1 MGRRAESGEAALRE
15 TAFAANGPE
24 DRSLRERCF
33 NHGDLFLPNLFDN
46 NHHHIFQ
53 TRGYVAILTERGYT
67 RFASF
72 PSARVRTSARA
83 SASG

>member
-1 MGRRAESGEAALRE
+1 VGRRAESGEAALRE
-15 TAFAANGPE
+15 TAFAASGSE
-24 DRSLRERCF
+24 DRSLSERCF

-46 NHHHIFQ
+46 NQHHIVR
-53 TRGYVAILTERGYT
+53 TRGYVAILTEGIQ